1 MPRLD
6 ILLARNL
13 GLSRSVVSRLLRSRR
28 VTDVDGRVVDDG
40 KQQIDPA
47 TLPVTMVVDGIAHPL
62 VARSELLLHK
72 PIGTVTAL
80 RDDRHPTAYALLKDA
95 PLFAELRAVG
105 RLDLDSS
112 GLLLW
117 TTDGTLLHRLTHP
130 RWGIERAYQVAL
142 ASQWS
147 TPGDDLVLSDGH
159 RPHILALDELAESD
173 VHPGLVAAPGAKR
186 LATITLASGRF
197 HEVRRIF
204 AELGALVLS
213 LCRVRYGDVELPREL
228 PPGAWASL
236 DLRARFRGITPVE
249 HDDRDE

>member
-1 MPRLD
+1 
-6 ILLARNL
+6 LA
-13 GLSRSVVSRLLRSRR
+13 
-28 VTDVDGRVVDDG
+28 
-40 KQQIDPA
+40 
-47 TLPVTMVVDGIAHPL
+47 
-62 VARSELLLHK
+62 
-72 PIGTVTAL
+72 
-80 RDDRHPTAYALLKDA
+80 
-95 PLFAELRAVG
+95 AELRAVG

-159 RPHILALDELAESD
+159 RPHIVALDELAEAD
-173 VHPGLVAAPGAKR
+173 AHPGLVPAPGARR

-228 PPGAWASL
+228 APGAWL
-236 DLRARFRGITPVE
+236 PIDLRARFGGITPTG
-249 HDDRDE
+249 DDARE